1 MKKLVISLIT
11 ILAASTTLM
20 AQNEVDA
27 LRFSRLMYGGSA
39 RYMSLGGAYGAV
51 GADFSALSTNPAGMG
66 MYKRSEISFTPTVT
80 SNKASSTYNGY
91 LNEDTKYGF
100 NIGSA
105 GAVFVFENPDSRT
118 NGEWKSFQFGV
129 GYNRLANFN
138 NNYLISG
145 RNPKTSLLTEYVNLA
160 NGLSP
165 DELKQ
170 SYNSYDIGLAY
181 NANLIWRPNTSANVY
196 TADVLGVSPFP
207 GVNQT
212 KSIETKGYIGETVFA
227 GSANYMDRLYFGF
240 SIGIL
245 SLRYE
250 EDAAFTETNNVEPE
264 HVSFT
269 KYDYQLIKGTGY
281 NLKFGV
287 IFRAAD
293 WLRLGVAVHTPAL
306 FNKIDIDYNSSI
318 SSSFQ
323 HTPTLNSTVRS
334 DDGVYSF
341 DMTNPMKVI
350 GSAAFIIGKSGLIS
364 ADYEMVDYSAARLRP
379 SADFTSANQRIQDKY
394 TNTSNLRLG
403 GEYRLGLISFRGG
416 YGIFGSPYK
425 SNVNDGKGNMYSLGM
440 GFRSANY
447 FVDLGYSSYQM
458 TEDYYLYGI
467 APENAASV
475 KTTNNTFMVTFGVKF

>member
-1 MKKLVISLIT
+1 
-11 ILAASTTLM
+11 
-20 AQNEVDA
+20 
-27 LRFSRLMYGGSA
+27 
-39 RYMSLGGAYGAV
+39 
-51 GADFSALSTNPAGMG
+51 
-66 MYKRSEISFTPTVT
+66 
-80 SNKASSTYNGY
+80 
-91 LNEDTKYGF
+91 
-100 NIGSA
+100 
-105 GAVFVFENPDSRT
+105 
-118 NGEWKSFQFGV
+118 
-129 GYNRLANFN
+129 
-138 NNYLISG
+138 
-145 RNPKTSLLTEYVNLA
+145 
-160 NGLSP
+160 
-165 DELKQ
+165 
-170 SYNSYDIGLAY
+170 
-181 NANLIWRPNTSANVY
+181 
-196 TADVLGVSPFP
+196 
-207 GVNQT
+207 
-212 KSIETKGYIGETVFA
+212 
-227 GSANYMDRLYFGF
+227 MDRLYFGF